1 MTTSSSATLATW
13 LCMREEVVSMREY
26 GIRKTET
33 YYVRANSE
41 EEARA
46 LVDEMDNSYAWSVNV
61 EAIYASAEEEASA

>member
-1 MTTSSSATLATW
+1 MK
-13 LCMREEVVSMREY
+13 EY

-46 LVDEMDNSYAWSVNV
+46 LVDQMDNSYAWSVNV
-61 EAIYASAEEEASA
+61 EVVWAGVEEENANA